1 MPNLPPRFKDHKHS
15 PDPVLTINAPDEP
28 NAVTFFCSGDEMLRC
43 SDKGFWVRGKL
54 VKQSDK
60 EAEQVYNSFKQWLA
74 YQQLAR

>member
-1 MPNLPPRFKDHKHS
+1 MAVAQRFGFHTHS
-15 PDPVLTINAPDEP
+15 PDPVITMGTDQP
-28 NAVTFFCSGDEMLRC
+28 NAITFFCSGDEMLRC
-43 SDKGFWVRGKL
+43 SDKGFWVRGKK

>member
-1 MPNLPPRFKDHKHS
+1 MFHHHVPN
-15 PDPVLTINAPDEP
+15 PVLTINAPNEP

-43 SDKGFWVRGKL
+43 SDKGFWVRGKK

>member
-1 MPNLPPRFKDHKHS
+1 MKFHKHS
-15 PDPVLTINAPDEP
+15 PDPVLTVNGPDQP

-43 SDKGFWVRGKL
+43 SDKGFWVRGKK
-54 VKQSDK
+54 VKVDDK

>member
-1 MPNLPPRFKDHKHS
+1 MPNLPSQFKDHKHS
-15 PDPVLTINAPDEP
+15 PDPVLTINAPNEP

-43 SDKGFWVRGKL
+43 SDKGFWVRGKK